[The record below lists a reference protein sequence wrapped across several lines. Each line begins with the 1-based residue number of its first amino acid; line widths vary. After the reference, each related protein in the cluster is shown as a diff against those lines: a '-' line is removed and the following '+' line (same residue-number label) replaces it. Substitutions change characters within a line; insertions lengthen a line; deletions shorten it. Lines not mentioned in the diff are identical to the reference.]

1 MCSKEDV
8 QVECQEIE
16 RRIEAKLERSHQ
28 AIAQTI
34 SNVGAD
40 VKTLK
45 EHLKTHVEKE
55 EEYQRKVEEHM
66 NQSNSLARLTPEH
79 VEFLIKTVEGVQ
91 GMDMMRKGLLGLS
104 AMMIAVGTLVYG
116 FIHIIKAIR

>member
-40 VKTLK
+40 VRTLRD
-45 EHLKTHVEKE
+45 HLRIHVEKE

-66 NQSNSLARLTPEH
+66 KQSNSLSRLTPEH

-91 GMDMMRKGLLGLS
+91 GMDILRKGLVGFS

>member
-45 EHLKTHVEKE
+45 EHLKTRVEKE
-55 EEYQRKVEEHM
+55 EEYQKKVEEHM
-66 NQSNSLARLTPEH
+66 KQANSLARLTPEH
-79 VEFLIKTVEGVQ
+79 VEFLVNTVEGVQ
-91 GMDMMRKGLLGLS
+91 GMNILRKGLVGFS

>member
-1 MCSKEDV
+1 MCSREEVKLEAEAV
-8 QVECQEIE
+8 E
-16 RRIEAKLERSHQ
+16 RRMEAKLERSHQ

-40 VKTLK
+40 VRTLK
-45 EHLKTHVEKE
+45 EHLRVHVVQE
-55 EEYQRKVEEHM
+55 EEYQKKVEEHM
-66 NQSNSLARLTPEH
+66 AQANSLARLTPEH

>member
-1 MCSKEDV
+1 MCSREEVKLEAEAV
-8 QVECQEIE
+8 E
-16 RRIEAKLERSHQ
+16 RRMEAKLERSHQ

-45 EHLKTHVEKE
+45 EHLRVHVVKE
-55 EEYQRKVEEHM
+55 EEYQKKVEEHM
-66 NQSNSLARLTPEH
+66 AQANSLARLTPEH
-79 VEFLIKTVEGVQ
+79 VEFLIKTVEGAQ
-91 GMDMMRKGLLGLS
+91 GFDIIRKGIVGFS
-104 AMMIAVGTLVYG
+104 ALVVSIGTLVYG

>member
-16 RRIEAKLERSHQ
+16 RRIEAKLERSHM

-45 EHLKTHVEKE
+45 QHLKIHVEKE
-55 EEYQRKVEEHM
+55 EEYQRRVDEHM
-66 NQSNSLARLTPEH
+66 AQANSLARLTPEH

>member
-1 MCSKEDV
+1 MCSREEVKLEAEAV
-8 QVECQEIE
+8 E
-16 RRIEAKLERSHQ
+16 RRMEAKLERSHQ

-40 VKTLK
+40 VRTLK

-55 EEYQRKVEEHM
+55 EEYQKKVEEHM
-66 NQSNSLARLTPEH
+66 KQSNSLARLTPEH
-79 VEFLIKTVEGVQ
+79 VEFLVNTVEGVQ
-91 GMDMMRKGLLGLS
+91 GMNILRKGLVGFS

>member
-1 MCSKEDV
+1 MCSREEVKLEAEAV
-8 QVECQEIE
+8 E
-16 RRIEAKLERSHQ
+16 RRMEAKLERSHQ

-34 SNVGAD
+34 SHVGAD

-66 NQSNSLARLTPEH
+66 KQSNSLSRLTPEH

-91 GMDMMRKGLLGLS
+91 GMDILRKGLVGFS

>member
-1 MCSKEDV
+1 MEA
-8 QVECQEIE
+8 
-16 RRIEAKLERSHQ
+16 RLAKLELSHI

-34 SNVGAD
+34 SHVGAD
-40 VKTLK
+40 VKK
-45 EHLKTHVEKE
+45 MNEHLRVHVEKE

-66 NQSNSLARLTPEH
+66 KQSNSLARLTPEH

>member
-1 MCSKEDV
+1 M
-8 QVECQEIE
+8 
-16 RRIEAKLERSHQ
+16 EAKLERSHQ

-40 VKTLK
+40 VRTLK

-66 NQSNSLARLTPEH
+66 KQANSLARLTPEH
-79 VEFLIKTVEGVQ
+79 VEFLIKTVEGAQ

>member
-1 MCSKEDV
+1 MCSREEVKLEAEAV
-8 QVECQEIE
+8 E
-16 RRIEAKLERSHQ
+16 RRMEAKLERSHQ

-34 SNVGAD
+34 SNIGAD
-40 VKTLK
+40 VRTLK

-66 NQSNSLARLTPEH
+66 AQANSLARLTPEH
-79 VEFLIKTVEGVQ
+79 VEFLVNTVEGVQ
-91 GMDMMRKGLLGLS
+91 GMNILRKGLVGFS

>member
-55 EEYQRKVEEHM
+55 EEYQKKVEEHM
-66 NQSNSLARLTPEH
+66 KQANSLARLTPEH
-79 VEFLIKTVEGVQ
+79 VEFLVNTVEGVQ
-91 GMDMMRKGLLGLS
+91 GMNILRKGLVGFS

>member
-34 SNVGAD
+34 SHVGAD
-40 VKTLK
+40 VKK
-45 EHLKTHVEKE
+45 MQEHLRVHVEKG

-66 NQSNSLARLTPEH
+66 AQANSLARLTPEH